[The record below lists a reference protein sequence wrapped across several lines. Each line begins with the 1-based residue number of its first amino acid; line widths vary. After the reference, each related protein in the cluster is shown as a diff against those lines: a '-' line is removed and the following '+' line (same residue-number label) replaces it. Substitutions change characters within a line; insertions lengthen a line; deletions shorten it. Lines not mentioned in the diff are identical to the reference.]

1 MFKNQLQELAQRSCF
16 NLPSYSCIREGPDH
30 APRFKATVN
39 FNGENFESPTFCST
53 LRQAEHAAAEVAL
66 NTLATR
72 GPSRALAARVLDET
86 GVYKN
91 LLQETAHRAG
101 LKLPVYTTV
110 RSGPGHV
117 PVFSCKVELA
127 GMNFTGEPARTKKQA
142 QKNAAM
148 AAWSALKKLS
158 QSRSSSTTSSSPSL
172 ECKGNEEQ
180 EQVIIA
186 RVLASLRPSEAN
198 KSTENYHR
206 HGRQRS
212 TPMLWESNP
221 PTPTLYPMRCQNWAY
236 STFSPEMA
244 MYQIWHQE
252 QLLQQ
257 QHRLLALAVPAATP
271 SAPQLYPF
279 MQSMLQ
285 PDCCL
290 YFPGRELESVPMG
303 PKITIATSGPSL
315 CFSNH
320 LVPSSIRG
328 RSTVTIQEIQEEK
341 PEESSNYS
349 PSGVPDPPC
358 VGNISTEPQIL
369 ETVQEDEKQNLG
381 GLDRK
386 ISNLQLEGNQ
396 TGNSEWA
403 CHRGMISGSKPN
415 EFQLQNPRVDSSLS
429 NVGPQYRYSV
439 PPLSAAAP
447 VRTRTVSPTSSLGFR
462 PQNMA
467 SPWAAPPR
475 MRTGV
480 ASCSPRPPERF
491 DLGVPPAFM
500 APAVRIRSV
509 VPVCSAPPVRK
520 MPNSSNEVVSSNR
533 EKKNSEPEGMS
544 SAGSKFGKLR
554 I

>member
-101 LKLPVYTTV
+101 LKLPLYTTV

-212 TPMLWESNP
+212 TPILWGSNP

-279 MQSMLQ
+279 MQSMLR

-403 CHRGMISGSKPN
+403 CHRGMVSGSKPI

-480 ASCSPRPPERF
+480 SSCSPRPPERF

-520 MPNSSNEVVSSNR
+520 MPNSSNEVASSNR
-533 EKKNSEPEGMS
+533 EKKDSEPEGMS
-544 SAGSKFGKLR
+544 RAGSKFGKLR

>member
-101 LKLPVYTTV
+101 LKLPLYTTV

-172 ECKGNEEQ
+172 EGKGNEEQ

-212 TPMLWESNP
+212 TPILWESNP

-279 MQSMLQ
+279 MQSMLR

-290 YFPGRELESVPMG
+290 YFPGRELESVPIG

-403 CHRGMISGSKPN
+403 CHRGMVSGSKPI
-415 EFQLQNPRVDSSLS
+415 EFQLQNPRIDSSLS

-480 ASCSPRPPERF
+480 PSCSPRPPERF
-491 DLGVPPAFM
+491 DLGVPPALM

-520 MPNSSNEVVSSNR
+520 LPNSSNEVASSNR
-533 EKKNSEPEGMS
+533 EKKDSEPEGMS
-544 SAGSKFGKLR
+544 RAGSKFGKLR